1 MAPFLRILGIDDP
14 YGNQNNHNNPC
25 ILRHLCLLSGMFP
38 GFEMTFCWAILPFQV
53 GGGVGVF
60 SPLAMFTFVQ
70 SK

>member
-53 GGGVGVF
+53 GGGGWGFLSTRYVYF
-60 SPLAMFTFVQ
+60 CT
-70 SK
+70 K